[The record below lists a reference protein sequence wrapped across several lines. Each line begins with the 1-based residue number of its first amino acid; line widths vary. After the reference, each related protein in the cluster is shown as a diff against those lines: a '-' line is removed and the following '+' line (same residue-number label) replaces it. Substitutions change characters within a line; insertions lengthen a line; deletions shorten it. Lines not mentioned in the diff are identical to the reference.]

1 MIHRCCRVGFG
12 NRRIVHLWRSAL
24 LSRFFS
30 YPGPR
35 RLIVAALFVFC
46 CAPLAQAETVH
57 VAASA
62 EAGLPYVQARQ
73 QALERA
79 FVEAVTLEATRML
92 PAALPQE
99 RAQTLRGH
107 LAPLAGD
114 LAMSYQ
120 ETAGTKQ
127 SQSASQTSATGTPPV
142 FGVEL
147 DVEVNRPALRGLL
160 LRLGLLSTGAR
171 NYSLRLGPGV
181 VEKDLAGCEE
191 VSRLMGLSQTTPAP
205 LEVTLERLPQGYYK
219 GVLRQPGNAAAAVV
233 VADDK
238 DLVGLWQKIWG
249 QLFAGKDF
257 RPGGASR
264 WVDVSGFSGVEAVH
278 GFDQILST
286 WDEAI
291 QDVALVSVELR
302 PQGISAR
309 WSARVVQ
316 QNKLASRLA
325 EALPQRGLT
334 LARAA
339 ALLGDAAKP

>member
-1 MIHRCCRVGFG
+1 M
-12 NRRIVHLWRSAL
+12 
-24 LSRFFS
+24 
-30 YPGPR
+30 
-35 RLIVAALFVFC
+35 IVAAFFVFC
-46 CAPLAQAETVH
+46 CASLAQAETVH
-57 VAASA
+57 VTASA

-92 PAALPQE
+92 PAALPQD
-99 RAQTLRGH
+99 RAQALRHH
-107 LAPLAGD
+107 LTPLAGD

-127 SQSASQTSATGTPPV
+127 SQSASQMSATGTPAA

-191 VSRLMGLSQTTPAP
+191 MSRLMGLSRTAPAP
-205 LEVTLERLPQGYYK
+205 LEVTLERLPQGYFK
-219 GVLRQPGNAAAAVV
+219 GVLRQPGNAGAAVV

-238 DLVGLWQKIWG
+238 DLVGLWQKVWG

-278 GFDQILST
+278 GFDQTLST

-291 QDVALVSVELR
+291 QDVALVSVDMR
-302 PQGISAR
+302 PQGVSAR
-309 WSARVVQ
+309 WSVRVVQ

-325 EALPQRGLT
+325 ETLPQRRLT

-339 ALLGDAAKP
+339 VLLGDAATP